1 MLRHLTFALLCA
13 CAFPAMAADDAVLSE
28 TAYIRNTL
36 MQQGLARGLDKTPEL
51 EKLVTEFR
59 QDQLARLAL
68 EAASEEDMPDFTA
81 RAEEIYAARQD
92 KQYQL
97 PLRLRVRLLEMAF
110 NDSNETSVREKL
122 NAIRADVLAGKT
134 EFKAAVLANSEAAD
148 VKLTE
153 GDSQWFQD
161 GQRPDAVFQAAAQ
174 LSVNNP
180 LSEVVVHHNKAYLL
194 AFLDRKAPETRSFEE
209 VKPEIMAELQQEY
222 REDRKKTL
230 LDALSNAFK
239 SQQAAR

>member
-36 MQQGLARGLDKTPEL
+36 VQQGLARGLDKTPEL

-148 VKLTE
+148 LKLTE
-153 GDSQWFQD
+153 GDSQWFQE

-174 LSVNNP
+174 LSVDKP
-180 LSEVVVHHNKAYLL
+180 LSEVVVHRNKAYLL